1 MKLPAHIVT
10 ATASAPGLLT
20 APSGSVDCTEPAP
33 GVLVVV
39 ARGHLA
45 ASLIPRVLAWRD
57 QAVLRVGA
65 VDIFDDGAELESYDS
80 EARVLLTGWGKKN
93 RDHVREHHILLRSR
107 IVAMGVS
114 VANLALGGHIQAH
127 TSRPAYDA
135 ALASAVR
142 RGRRS
147 YTPPP

>member
-1 MKLPAHIVT
+1 MTV
-10 ATASAPGLLT
+10 TASAPGLLT
-20 APSGSVDCTEPAP
+20 ASGGSVDCTEPAA

-39 ARGHLA
+39 ARGHLS

-57 QAVLRVGA
+57 QAVSRVGK
-65 VDIFDDGAELESYDS
+65 VDIFDDAAELESYDS

-93 RDHVREHHILLRSR
+93 RDRVREHHILLRSK

-114 VANLALGGHIQAH
+114 VANLALGGHIHAH

-135 ALASAVR
+135 ALAAAVR
-142 RGRRS
+142 RAR
-147 YTPPP
+147 